1 MNIFIKIILITI
13 IFSFNIVKAEII
25 TVENSYK
32 NQNKNNEPTTTKYYK
47 GTNSKLLIVFIAGG
61 EGMFRFGPQKT
72 EPTLSYYTNLKKI
85 TDKNFTSG
93 NYDLVLFD
101 SPYSLGEGIFNQ
113 IRIQRGSIDHL
124 NRIEDIIN
132 FYKEKTKLPIILMG
146 HSNGG
151 ISVMEFTDYILKNN
165 SKHNLISGIIM
176 SGARDEAN
184 RFLKSANIPIIFLH
198 HKRDNCSGTTYD
210 GALSAYEKMKKDKI
224 SVSLITIETGGPEGN
239 LNPCYS
245 GTHMYYGSDNEV
257 PIKLD
262 EELKKIYF
270 KN

>member
-1 MNIFIKIILITI
+1 MNVFFKIILIII

-25 TVENSYK
+25 NVENSYK
-32 NQNKNNEPTTTKYYK
+32 NQNKNNEPTITKYYK

-72 EPTLSYYTNLKKI
+72 EPTLTYYINLKKI

-93 NYDLVLFD
+93 NYDLVLLD
-101 SPYSLGEGIFNQ
+101 SPYSLGDGTFNQ
-113 IRIQRGSIDHL
+113 IRIQRASKDHL
-124 NRIEDIIN
+124 NRIEDVIN

-151 ISVMEFTDYILKNN
+151 VSVMEFIDYILKNN
-165 SKHNLISGIIM
+165 SKNNLLSGIIM

-184 RFLKSANIPIIFLH
+184 KFLKSANIPIIFIH
-198 HKRDNCSGTTYD
+198 HKQDNCSGTTYY
-210 GALSAYEKMKKDKI
+210 GALSAYERIKKQNV
-224 SVSLITIETGGPEGN
+224 SASLITIETGGPEGN
-239 LNPCYS
+239 LNPCNS
-245 GTHMYYGSDNEV
+245 GTHMYYGSNNEV
-257 PIKLD
+257 PVKLD
-262 EELKKIYF
+262 EELKKIFF